1 MLWPKVG
8 RVWSQPNILLNSV
21 WICVFLFCV
30 LIFFITGTLIFLVWF
45 SQNPSASI
53 AEGTQLSRDSDLSPG
68 QPLQPGMP
76 SSGVG
81 VIGRRSVSDFGAIGD
96 NLSGTSATSGHD
108 QLYNLQMLEA
118 AYHRLPQPKDSE
130 RARNYTPVWM
140 LVYLCSH
147 QMVLM

>member
-1 MLWPKVG
+1 MTQSWYSLVTTKHTSELWVDLC
-8 RVWSQPNILLNSV
+8 I
-21 WICVFLFCV
+21 VFVV

-53 AEGTQLSRDSDLSPG
+53 AEGAQLSRDSDLSPG

-96 NLSGTSATSGHD
+96 NLSGTSATSAHD

-140 LVYLCSH
+140 LGAF
-147 QMVLM
+147 MFAPNVLM

>member
-1 MLWPKVG
+1 
-8 RVWSQPNILLNSV
+8 
-21 WICVFLFCV
+21 
-30 LIFFITGTLIFLVWF
+30 
-45 SQNPSASI
+45 
-53 AEGTQLSRDSDLSPG
+53 
-68 QPLQPGMP
+68 MP

-96 NLSGTSATSGHD
+96 NLSGTSAASGHD

-140 LVYLCSH
+140 GVYLCVHQVFHCEVVTFLCLHIFRSTLHRPLLVSH
-147 QMVLM
+147 KFRHQLSQTLHFGKDLVVIHYLQTCYSLHSTTNRSASYSFPNSNCVFIV